1 MKYLLTGGS
10 GTLGTELQKHL
21 DCFAPSRDILNV
33 TSSADEIATSC
44 INYKIYDVDVMIH
57 CAGYTDVP
65 GAEVSKREAVETNI
79 NGTKNIAR
87 LSRLY
92 GKKMVYISTDYVYA
106 GIGGGYREIDR
117 PEPFNFYG
125 FTKLA
130 GEVFLNPDEDLI
142 IRTSFKPSD
151 LWNAKLD
158 KAFVDIHTSADYV
171 DIIAKEIAF
180 AIEYD
185 LKGVYNIGTEKKSVY
200 DLAKRRNPNVGK
212 ISRFHI
218 NCRMPRDISMDI
230 SKFESFKKSQEKAN
244 E

>member
-10 GTLGTELQKHL
+10 GTLGTELRKHL
-21 DCFAPSRDILNV
+21 NCFAPTREMLDV

-44 INYKIYDVDVMIH
+44 VNYKIYDVDAMIH

-65 GAEVSKREAVETNI
+65 GAEVNRREAIEYNI
-79 NGTKNIAR
+79 NGTKNIAK

-92 GKKMVYISTDYVYA
+92 GKKMIYISTDYVYA
-106 GIGGGYREIDR
+106 GIGGGYRETDR
-117 PEPFNFYG
+117 AEPFNFYG

-130 GEVFLNPDEDLI
+130 GEAFLDPDSDLI
-142 IRTSFKPSD
+142 IRTSFKPAD
-151 LWNAKLD
+151 LWNTKLD
-158 KAFVDIHTSADYV
+158 KAFTDIYTSADYV

-180 AIEYD
+180 AIEFY
-185 LKGVYNIGTEKKSVY
+185 LTGIYNIGTEKKSVY

-212 ISRFHI
+212 ISRFKI
-218 NCRMPRDISMDI
+218 NCKMPRDISMDI
-230 SKFESFKKSQEKAN
+230 SKFENFKRSQEKAN